1 MQVSTRIK
9 AAVAA
14 GFIVVGLATP
24 ALAQSV
30 DVSGG
35 KWFYGTN
42 SSDQVY
48 SNFYHGK
55 NCHGSSVKGKYF
67 AQSGDV
73 KAGVT
78 SYASAAEA
86 LWGNESYYR
95 SSCG

>member
-24 ALAQSV
+24 ALAQTV
-30 DVSGG
+30 DASGG
-35 KWFYGTN
+35 KWSYGTN
-42 SSDQVY
+42 SNDQVY
-48 SNFYHGK
+48 SNFYHESK
-55 NCHGSSVKGKYF
+55 CHGSSVKGKYF

-73 KAGVT
+73 KAGNT
-78 SYASAAEA
+78 SYASADEA
-86 LWGNESYYR
+86 MWGNESYYR